1 MKLWW
6 PLSLPKSSRLY
17 DKPKPYFKLARE
29 RRVIFKNK
37 VIRSSSSFRDKVLM
51 ILELDS
57 SLVRNRPSTFS
68 QRKLSSSK
76 VLIFAL
82 PLNICF
88 VFLFLFV
95 SSVLWPFFSQRLL
108 LELHIKI
115 VTKCNGKI
123 FTFSSLNICKYFTTA
138 QFVI

>member
-1 MKLWW
+1 LVTFKI
-6 PLSLPKSSRLY
+6 KSSRLY

-29 RRVIFKNK
+29 KRVIFKNK
-37 VIRSSSSFRDKVLM
+37 VIRSSSSFREKDLM

-57 SLVRNRPSTFS
+57 SLVRNRPITFS

-88 VFLFLFV
+88 VFLFV

-138 QFVI
+138 QFAF